1 MKQTYRF
8 ADIPVRAVFQEN
20 YIQDQ
25 CRDYETGEKPAF
37 TIEITPAD
45 VALEEDDSGKGTFP
59 YGYLE
64 SLVFYRKFCEQAV
77 YHDILLFHCSAVSV
91 DGQAYLFTAPS
102 GTGKSTHTALWREVF
117 GERAVMVN
125 DDKPL
130 LKIENNR
137 IYVYGTPWDGKHH
150 ISTNIK
156 VPVKAVCL
164 LGRGTENEI
173 HRESFQAAYPCMLA
187 QTYRADDA
195 EKMKKTLELVNQFMA
210 VVPVYSMKCTI
221 SKEAAQ
227 MAYDCMSAK

>member
-20 YIQDQ
+20 YIKDQ
-25 CRDYETGEKPAF
+25 CRDYETGEKPSF
-37 TIEITPAD
+37 TIEITPED
-45 VALEEDDSGKGTFP
+45 VALEEDDSGKETFP

-130 LKIENNR
+130 LRIENMYMELRGMEN
-137 IYVYGTPWDGKHH
+137 I
-150 ISTNIK
+150 IS
-156 VPVKAVCL
+156 A
-164 LGRGTENEI
+164 R
-173 HRESFQAAYPCMLA
+173 
-187 QTYRADDA
+187 
-195 EKMKKTLELVNQFMA
+195 
-210 VVPVYSMKCTI
+210 I
-221 SKEAAQ
+221 SK
-227 MAYDCMSAK
+227 SR